1 MRLRLLLLLTSNAP
15 GPVSHRRPS
24 PSRAFAPYRCALAAI
39 ALASSISLFAEEKLP
54 AELEG
59 VGVTEHLGAQ
69 VDLSLTFIA
78 ENGYPV
84 QLGSYFHK
92 GKPVILDLVY
102 YRCPMLCN
110 LVMNGQ
116 TSALRELA
124 WTAGNEFDIVTIS
137 IDPKETFNLAKE
149 KKQFYLESY
158 ERRVNGGWHFLVDEH
173 DNVKK
178 LADQVGFHYKY
189 APSIEQY
196 AHAAAVMVLTPEGK
210 VSRYLYG
217 IKLRSRDLRLALTEA
232 SESKLGIS
240 FDRFLL
246 YCFHY
251 DPQAKSYVI
260 FATNIMRAGGV
271 LIVLVLGFT
280 IWHLFK
286 QEKKLEMAR

>member
-1 MRLRLLLLLTSNAP
+1 LAKPLRVRLVRNRLPALLQLQHLEVTLLRLLLLLISS
-15 GPVSHRRPS
+15 V
-24 PSRAFAPYRCALAAI
+24 FA
-39 ALASSISLFAEEKLP
+39 FAEEKLP

-84 QLGSYFHK
+84 ELGKYFHK

-116 TSALRELA
+116 VSALREIA
-124 WTAGNEFDIVTIS
+124 WTPGNEFDIVTIS
-137 IDPKETFNLAKE
+137 IDPKETFDLAKD
-149 KKQFYLESY
+149 KKKYYLEAY
-158 ERRVNGGWHFLVDEH
+158 ERPVSGWHFLVDEH
-173 DNVKK
+173 NNVKK

-189 APSIEQY
+189 SAVQEQY
-196 AHAAAVMVLTPEGK
+196 AHAAAIMVLTPEGK

-217 IKLRSRDLRLALTEA
+217 IKLKTRDLRLALTEA
-232 SESKLGIS
+232 SESKLGMS
-240 FDRFLL
+240 FDKFLL

-251 DPQAKSYVI
+251 DPQAKSYVM
-260 FATNIMRAGGV
+260 FATNFMRAGGV
-271 LIVLVLGFT
+271 LIVLVLGLT
-280 IWHLFK
+280 LRHLFK
-286 QEKKLEMAR
+286 QERKLEMAR

>member
-1 MRLRLLLLLTSNAP
+1 
-15 GPVSHRRPS
+15 V
-24 PSRAFAPYRCALAAI
+24 
-39 ALASSISLFAEEKLP
+39 SLFAEEKLP

-84 QLGSYFHK
+84 ELRKFFHQ

-124 WTAGNEFDIVTIS
+124 WTPGNEFDIVTIS
-137 IDPKETFNLAKE
+137 IDPNETFNLAKE
-149 KKQFYLESY
+149 KKQYYLESY
-158 ERRVNGGWHFLVDEH
+158 ERPAYGGWHFMVDEH

-178 LADQVGFHYKY
+178 LAEQVGFHYKY
-189 APSIEQY
+189 SPSQEQY
-196 AHAAAVMVLTPEGK
+196 AHAAAIMVLTPEGK

-217 IKLRSRDLRLALTEA
+217 IKVKTRDLRLALTEA
-232 SESKLGIS
+232 SESKLGTS
-240 FDRFLL
+240 FDKFLL

-260 FATNIMRAGGV
+260 FATNLMRAGGV

-280 IWHLFK
+280 LWHLFRH
-286 QEKKLEMAR
+286 EKKLEMAR